1 MKRSQKTLTVLASI
15 VFCVLCS
22 DIALAA
28 NEYSMD
34 YSGGELL
41 GDNNLRAESALT
53 ESLTGLLYGTKS
65 VEYSN
70 SAKWKT
76 GYLRVQDSCYSSKY
90 LQVGLNNNVAVS
102 DDVGYTITN
111 GVFSADINVKKISGE
126 NLSSVL
132 SNDEFIAVSIWD
144 QNGYFFAGQPV
155 YQDSSCTTA
164 IDGVKSLSWESG
176 AKVFVEANTKLK
188 YAINDKMVKSDQL
201 YYLIGDIDGSQ
212 SFKILNSDNKLS
224 ASNMFAA
231 SAVGLQ
237 PTTGEAHNMFV
248 PGEGYIYSQ
257 GNFGIESG
265 AEVYVKLADSA
276 QEDGLDIVYGF
287 AHNAGSSVEY
297 YAKRYKIDFLLDRNG
312 TTSEITHEDII
323 SKTTPTGPGI
333 EKVLAYNPTRIV
345 ANTDIRLTDGNL
357 IKAGSPIS
365 NDQLYKIVVDKEIV
379 VTAYLH
385 DDSNPKKE
393 EESENSDISVP
404 DTGIFTKTEDASS
417 AIVLVIPI
425 VLIVLTGMSRYFAV
439 RFFSKN
445 IKFNKK

>member
-1 MKRSQKTLTVLASI
+1 MKQGRNTLIVLVSI
-15 VFCVLCS
+15 ILCVLYGN
-22 DIALAA
+22 IALAA

-41 GDNNLRAESALT
+41 GNGNLRVEPALT
-53 ESLTGLLYGTKS
+53 GSLTGLLYGTKS
-65 VEYSN
+65 IKYSN

-76 GYLRVQDSCYSSKY
+76 GYLKIQNSCYSARY
-90 LQVGLNNNVAVS
+90 LRVGLSDTVAES
-102 DDVGYTITN
+102 DNAGYTITN
-111 GVFSADINVKKISGE
+111 GVFSTDINVKKISGE

-144 QNGYFFAGQPV
+144 QNGYLFAGQPV

-164 IDGVKSLSWESG
+164 IDGAKSLSWESG

-188 YAINDKMVKSDQL
+188 YAINDNMVKSDQL

-224 ASNMFAA
+224 MSNMFAA
-231 SAVGLQ
+231 SAEGLQ

-248 PGEGYIYSQ
+248 PGGGYIYSQ

-265 AEVYVKLADSA
+265 AEVYVKLAESA

-297 YAKRYKIDFLLDRNG
+297 YAKRYRIDFLLDRNG

-333 EKVLAYNPTRIV
+333 EKVLAYNPTKIA
-345 ANTDIRLTDGNL
+345 ANTDVQLTDGNL

-385 DDSNPKKE
+385 DDSNPKQE
-393 EESENSDISVP
+393 EGSENSDISVP

-417 AIVLVIPI
+417 TIALGIPTALIVLV
-425 VLIVLTGMSRYFAV
+425 GMSRYFIV
-439 RFFSKN
+439 RLFSKN
-445 IKFNKK
+445 VKFNKK

>member
-1 MKRSQKTLTVLASI
+1 MKQGRNTLIVLVSI
-15 VFCVLCS
+15 ILCVLYGN
-22 DIALAA
+22 IALAA

-41 GDNNLRAESALT
+41 GNGNLRVEPTLT
-53 ESLTGLLYGTKS
+53 GSLTGLLYGTKS
-65 VEYSN
+65 VKYSN

-76 GYLRVQDSCYSSKY
+76 GYLKIQNSCYSARY
-90 LQVGLNNNVAVS
+90 LRVGLSDTVAES
-102 DDVGYTITN
+102 DNAGYTITN
-111 GVFSADINVKKISGE
+111 GVFSTDINVKKISGE

-132 SNDEFIAVSIWD
+132 SNDEFIAISIWD
-144 QNGYFFAGQPV
+144 QNGYLFAGQPV

-164 IDGVKSLSWESG
+164 IDGAKSLSWESG

-188 YAINDKMVKSDQL
+188 YAINGKMVKSDQL

-224 ASNMFAA
+224 MSNMFAA
-231 SAVGLQ
+231 SAAGLQ

-248 PGEGYIYSQ
+248 PGGGYIYSQ

-333 EKVLAYNPTRIV
+333 GKVLAYNPTRIV
-345 ANTDIRLTDGNL
+345 ANTDVQLTDGNL

-385 DDSNPKKE
+385 DDSNPKKGE
-393 EESENSDISVP
+393 GNSDISVP
-404 DTGIFTKTEDASS
+404 DTGIFTKTEDTSS
-417 AIVLVIPI
+417 TITLGIPTALIVLV
-425 VLIVLTGMSRYFAV
+425 GMSRYFIV
-439 RFFSKN
+439 RLFSKN
-445 IKFNKK
+445 VKFNKK